1 MEDDALSKLG
11 NPCTVVPFI
20 IKLPGMSNDGA
31 SKGIFQVL
39 FYTGQT
45 LPSNFEVETNEC
57 TQDCRNN
64 AHNTSGT
71 FHETTV

>member
-45 LPSNFEVETNEC
+45 LPSNFEVEIQVKEI
-57 TQDCRNN
+57 
-64 AHNTSGT
+64 SST
-71 FHETTV
+71 FYDHMR